1 MLSVGKEES
10 LVLRFMARGWWYG
23 LRLAAVFLLLI
34 GGGMS
39 AAFAASINI
48 YSHRQQALIQPFLDA
63 FTAETGVETKV
74 VYAAK
79 GLAQRLQ
86 AEGEASPADVILTVD
101 IARLAEYASLDL
113 LAPVSSDI
121 LTKNIPSRLRAAD
134 NRWFSF
140 SERARIIVTAR
151 DRVADGAITD
161 LEDLAKPE
169 WKGRVCLR
177 AGSHDYN
184 RAMVASMIA
193 AHGVAKTEAWARG
206 VVANLARKPQ
216 GNDRSQAKA
225 IFQGICDVAIMNS
238 YYYGNMKFGD
248 AADQKQ
254 WAAAIRLVF
263 TNQSSRGNHMN
274 VSGGGVAKYAKN
286 RADAIRFLEFL
297 TEKTAQRLYGE
308 INYEYPVNPAV
319 PAGGELA
326 SWGQFKP
333 DDLPIERLAEL
344 APQAQMIIDRVGWY
358 PHFSAIWRAQ
368 GSGPSI
374 AGRLA
379 LWRYAR

>member
-1 MLSVGKEES
+1 
-10 LVLRFMARGWWYG
+10 
-23 LRLAAVFLLLI
+23 
-34 GGGMS
+34 
-39 AAFAASINI
+39 
-48 YSHRQQALIQPFLDA
+48 
-63 FTAETGVETKV
+63 
-74 VYAAK
+74 
-79 GLAQRLQ
+79 
-86 AEGEASPADVILTVD
+86 
-101 IARLAEYASLDL
+101 
-113 LAPVSSDI
+113 
-121 LTKNIPSRLRAAD
+121 
-134 NRWFSF
+134 
-140 SERARIIVTAR
+140 VTAR

-169 WKGRVCLR
+169 WKGRVCSR

-193 AHGVAKTEAWARG
+193 AHGVEKTEAWARG

-263 TNQSSRGNHMN
+263 TNQSNRGNHMN
-274 VSGGGVAKYAKN
+274 VSGGGVAKYTKN

-344 APQAQMIIDRVGWY
+344 APQAQMIIDRVGW
-358 PHFSAIWRAQ
+358 
-368 GSGPSI
+368 
-374 AGRLA
+374 
-379 LWRYAR
+379 